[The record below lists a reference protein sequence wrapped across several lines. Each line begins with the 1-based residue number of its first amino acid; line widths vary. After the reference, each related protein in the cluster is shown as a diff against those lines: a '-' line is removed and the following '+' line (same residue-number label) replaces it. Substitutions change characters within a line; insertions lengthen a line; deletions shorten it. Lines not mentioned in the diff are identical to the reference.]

1 MKKKL
6 FFTLRW
12 LTAIAV
18 FLFLI
23 VIGYQC
29 LALYQQDTK
38 PLFSAE
44 KVTQSLLQAAPV
56 LMGCLSL
63 IVLSLLLHAVHPMQ
77 NPAVPLS
84 VENRL
89 RLMKKRLS
97 TLPPEA
103 QQEEKKRRFIGLLAT
118 GGVLLC
124 IVWCLVFLL
133 NQENFRSWDLDMVLG
148 NMLLHTTPAL
158 IGAGLILYI
167 AFVCCDRS
175 REKECILLRSV
186 SRDKPDA
193 CTEKK
198 PVSTAVVRIAILS
211 VALLFIVL
219 GAMNGGLQDML
230 SKAIKICTECIGL
243 G

>member
-18 FLFLI
+18 FLFLA

-29 LALYQQDTK
+29 MALYLQDTK

-44 KVTQSLLQAAPV
+44 KVAQSLLQAAPV
-56 LMGCLSL
+56 LIGCLSL
-63 IVLSLLLHAVHPMQ
+63 IVLSLLLHAVPPVQ
-77 NPAVPLS
+77 SPAMPLS

-89 RLMKKRLS
+89 RLMKKRIS

-103 QQEEKKRRFIGLLAT
+103 QQEEKKRRFIGLLAA
-118 GGVLLC
+118 GGVLFC
-124 IVWCLVFLL
+124 VVWCLLYLL
-133 NQENFRSWDLDMVLG
+133 NRENFRSRDLDMVLG

-158 IGAGLILYI
+158 IGAGLIMYI
-167 AFVCCDRS
+167 AAVSCDRS
-175 REKECILLRSV
+175 RERECILLRSV
-186 SRDKPDA
+186 SRKMPAA

-198 PVSTAVVRIAILS
+198 PLSIAVVRIAILS